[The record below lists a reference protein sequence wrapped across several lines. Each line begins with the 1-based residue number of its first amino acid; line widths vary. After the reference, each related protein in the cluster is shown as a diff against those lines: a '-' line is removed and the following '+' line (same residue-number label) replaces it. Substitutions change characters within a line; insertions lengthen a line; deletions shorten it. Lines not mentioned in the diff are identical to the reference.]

1 MTSAIEARA
10 DGWQRDYARQLATV
24 AALLADKRALTA
36 EVTALREACTCG
48 AREAHRG

>member
-24 AALLADKRALTA
+24 AKVLEDTRALTA
-36 EVTALREACTCG
+36 QVTALRAACTCG
-48 AREAHRG
+48 AREAE